1 MKRLVPVLTIVA
13 LVVGCWG
20 WLGNAQQAMAAN
32 LSSLALRPMP
42 VLMAAE
48 ASRRNTV
55 DQKLQTAFGQKIDL
69 NNSNV
74 QAFRDYRG
82 LYPTL
87 ARTLIMNAPYEKVED
102 IFDIEGLTDRQKEVL
117 KANLDNFA
125 VTAPE
130 NALNEGGDRFNNGNY
145 K

>member
-20 WLGNAQQAMAAN
+20 WLGNAQQAMAAT
-32 LSSLALRPMP
+32 LSGSVLRPMP

-55 DQKLQTAFGQKIDL
+55 DDKLQTAFGQKIDL
-69 NNSNV
+69 NNSNI

-87 ARTLIMNAPYEKVED
+87 ARILITNAPYESVED
-102 IFDIEGLTDRQKEVL
+102 IFEIEGLTDRQKEVL

-125 VTAPE
+125 VTTPE
-130 NALNEGGDRFNNGNY
+130 NAFNEGGDRFNNGNY